1 MSQTPQP
8 STIPADHS
16 PTITKFSSCIASNVQ
31 AICVAFTNF
40 KQFYLHSLWTGE
52 ENVTVKTATGIF
64 NRYALNIYTI
74 YTKPRLIASSA
85 LHVESPRIRIPH
97 AHDYTNIKTHCP
109 DKSHPCS
116 THPLPLPLIQEGSEE
131 QIGYFWPRNHSKRT
145 QQPMTNYHQLLEQW
159 DRPFLLW
166 GFPPTHILGQTNH
179 IGAELEPPDSRGCR
193 PASRASY
200 LFVYL

>member
-85 LHVESPRIRIPH
+85 LHVESPRVQNPTRIRPH
-97 AHDYTNIKTHCP
+97 GHQNP
-109 DKSHPCS
+109 LPRSKSLLLD
-116 THPLPLPLIQEGSEE
+116 THPSSPTDTGGLWRANRLFLAKKSFKKNPAA
-131 QIGYFWPRNHSKRT
+131 YD
-145 QQPMTNYHQLLEQW
+145 QLSSAA
-159 DRPFLLW
+159 
-166 GFPPTHILGQTNH
+166 GAMGQT
-179 IGAELEPPDSRGCR
+179 LPPVRISSHTHPR
-193 PASRASY
+193 PD
-200 LFVYL
+200 